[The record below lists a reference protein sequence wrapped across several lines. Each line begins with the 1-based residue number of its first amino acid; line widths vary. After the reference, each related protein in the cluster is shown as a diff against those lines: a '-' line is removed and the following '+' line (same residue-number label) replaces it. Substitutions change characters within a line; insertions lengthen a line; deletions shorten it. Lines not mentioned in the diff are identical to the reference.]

1 MALEYRICGWY
12 ECIVTMMGH
21 TYGEVLVKSFF
32 QRVGVAYHRVDLP
45 LSHQVDDVGLNPHH
59 EEICAPTDSEV
70 SCEYLDLGEAD
81 GWDI

>member
-1 MALEYRICGWY
+1 M
-12 ECIVTMMGH
+12 
-21 TYGEVLVKSFF
+21 
-32 QRVGVAYHRVDLP
+32 GVAYHRVDLP
-45 LSHQVDDVGLNPHH
+45 LSHQVDGVGLNPHH